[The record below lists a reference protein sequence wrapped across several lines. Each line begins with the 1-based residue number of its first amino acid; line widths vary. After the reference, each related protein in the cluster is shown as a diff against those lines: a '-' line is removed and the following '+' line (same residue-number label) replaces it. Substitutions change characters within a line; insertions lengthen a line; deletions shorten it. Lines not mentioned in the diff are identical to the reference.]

1 MILRK
6 PKELRCV
13 AFVDALY
20 GNRYKG
26 RRSVSGEIHTLGGM
40 TTAFSSRT
48 QKTIH
53 SSFIFPL
60 IRYITTISLSWLVR
74 PLKNMMVLKRQLKIS
89 IVFEDTIT
97 IDCLF
102 WV

>member
-1 MILRK
+1 MLK
-6 PKELRCV
+6 
-13 AFVDALY
+13 Y
-20 GNRYKG
+20 
-26 RRSVSGEIHTLGGM
+26 
-40 TTAFSSRT
+40 SSLIPRT
-48 QKTIH
+48 QKTLH

-60 IRYITTISLSWLVR
+60 IRYTTISLSWLVR